1 MQRGNSCF
9 PLLSV
14 RVLYAHVSC
23 HGQPL
28 IHYGISLLIMLVSVY
43 VCEVTHCLH
52 RLLALLSYCCSCL
65 HKGWLAACWDSREKL
80 ACVCMSS
87 SEGRSLSSSGCCITI
102 QDLGSWSLFTS
113 QGLHGLNFLN
123 CAQSQNTGK
132 TGACFLCL
140 IVYLSPMPPF
150 ISLHHGFFKIVNQYL
165 LAFRLTVHCKILA
178 KPYPSNNTQ
187 LGSRFSRTSIHPL
200 QYHLLLLPRDLG
212 SSYPLL
218 VVILSYLS
226 KKWFYSAILQHLPY
240 NNTPCSLL
248 IFQTC
253 SLRQNSESFQL
264 YSQNHNL
271 NVLSAQ

>member
-1 MQRGNSCF
+1 MCSDHKKYTQEYLGSLSAIWFHPIYYLCYRVFCVISLQPTVGLASSCMGWEIAGMQRGNSCF

-102 QDLGSWSLFTS
+102 QDLGSWCLFTS

-123 CAQSQNTGK
+123 CA
-132 TGACFLCL
+132 
-140 IVYLSPMPPF
+140 
-150 ISLHHGFFKIVNQYL
+150 
-165 LAFRLTVHCKILA
+165 
-178 KPYPSNNTQ
+178 
-187 LGSRFSRTSIHPL
+187 
-200 QYHLLLLPRDLG
+200 
-212 SSYPLL
+212 
-218 VVILSYLS
+218 
-226 KKWFYSAILQHLPY
+226 
-240 NNTPCSLL
+240 
-248 IFQTC
+248 
-253 SLRQNSESFQL
+253 
-264 YSQNHNL
+264 
-271 NVLSAQ
+271 